1 MRYLIGLLIILGS
14 CSTGVDMPKEKTEA
28 FDFNTP
34 KKKLVLPDILH
45 EISGLVALDS
55 NVAACVQD
63 EQGVVFFL
71 DLHKAEIIDQME
83 FSGPGDF
90 EGIAQVGS
98 SLFMLQSDGILFEW
112 KNFEQREKEILS
124 YPTPIPATNNEGLC
138 YDKNSNRILIG
149 CKSKIGKGKEFKN
162 LRAIY
167 AFDLDTKE
175 LSEKPVFEF
184 DVEAVKAFAREKN
197 IPLPQ
202 REHPKNKEMMDVL
215 KFQISAIAIH
225 PITNDLYI
233 LSATDHMLF
242 VCSYEGILQD
252 IKVLDPKTFNKA
264 EGITIL
270 ENGDMW
276 ITNEGQDAKPTLLF
290 FKN

>member
-1 MRYLIGLLIILGS
+1 MKYIVGFVIMLAS
-14 CSTGVDMPKEKTEA
+14 CSTGGEIPKERA
-28 FDFNTP
+28 SVFDFNTP
-34 KKKLVLPDILH
+34 QKILVLPDILH

-55 NVAACVQD
+55 NVAACIQD

-90 EGIAQVGS
+90 EGIAKVGT
-98 SLFMLQSDGILFEW
+98 SLYMLQSDGVLFEW
-112 KNFEQREKEILS
+112 KNFENREKDITS
-124 YPTPIPATNNEGLC
+124 YSTPIPATNNEGLC
-138 YDKNSNRILIG
+138 YDKAGNRILIG

-167 AFDLDTKE
+167 AFDLNTNE

-184 DVEAVKAFAREKN
+184 DVESVKAFAREMN
-197 IPLPQ
+197 ITLPQ

-225 PITNDLYI
+225 PITKELYI

-242 VCSYEGILQD
+242 VCSYDGALKD

-276 ITNEGQDAKPTLLF
+276 ITNEGQDKKPTLLF